1 MRAFVTGGAG
11 FIGSHLVDRL
21 LDHYGDAVTCFD
33 NFSTGNTRNLTE
45 ARKSSSFKMH
55 VGDIVNPYSLS
66 SVIGGH
72 DIIFHFAANAD
83 VRYGPSH
90 PTLDFQQN
98 TQATVNILEAMR
110 ANGIKRIVYASSS
123 SVYGEPEIPTPENA
137 PRRQTSLYGASK
149 SAAEGFIEAY
159 CEAFGFEAT
168 ILRFVSVLGPRYTH
182 GHVLDF
188 YKQLREH
195 PDRLDI
201 LGDGNQRKS
210 YIHVADVIEAVITA
224 SEARHEG
231 VKIYNVG
238 TDDMISVY
246 DSAMVIFQEMGCDPD
261 IVCQKDRRG
270 WIGDNPNIL
279 LNSSR
284 LKALGWAPYHSIVSS
299 VRETVRW
306 LMRNS

>member
-21 LDHYGDAVTCFD
+21 LDLGDSVTCFD
-33 NFSTGNTRNLTE
+33 DFSTGKTGNISG
-45 ARKSSSFKMH
+45 ARKSATFTLH
-55 VGDIVNPYSLS
+55 HGDIVNPYLGSAIS
-66 SVIGGH
+66 GH
-72 DIIFHFAANAD
+72 DIVYHFAANAD
-83 VRYGPSH
+83 VRHGPEH
-90 PTLDFQQN
+90 PTLDFHAN
-98 TQATVNILEAMR
+98 TLATMNVLEAMR
-110 ANGIKRIVYASSS
+110 ANGIKRIAYASSA

-137 PRRQTSLYGASK
+137 PKKQTSLYGASK

-168 ILRFVSVLGPRYTH
+168 ILRFVSVLGPRYPH

-188 YKQLREH
+188 YKQLKEH

-210 YIHVADVIEAVITA
+210 YIHIADAIEAVITA
-224 SEARHEG
+224 SEERHEG

-246 DSAMVIFQEMGCDPD
+246 DSAMLICREMACDPE
-261 IVCQKDRRG
+261 IVCQKDPRG

-279 LNSSR
+279 LNSFR
-284 LKALGWAPYHSIVSS
+284 LKAMGWQPYHSIVSS

-306 LMRNS
+306 LMSNS